1 MMYKQSSLII
11 FFLTT
16 FSLFGQ
22 LQKDSSKALSF
33 ANYIS
38 LVKQNHPYL
47 NAVNVITK
55 KANAELVI
63 SKSGFDP
70 YLSYQA
76 GSKQFIENYYQYA
89 NAEIK
94 LPLWWGMDLQSG
106 INYNTGPRLDNSE
119 TIGQTAYVGIQI
131 PLLKNLIYDKRRAAV
146 QQARIAQKQ
155 SVAEQTLET
164 NAFLYDAI
172 LSYYRWAISLELYNN
187 AEQILNNNQ
196 GRFSLVK
203 NAARFGDRP
212 AIDTL
217 EQLTQLQTFELQ
229 KQNFLMDFINARFL
243 MSAYLL
249 DSSTLTQPEIVKSLP
264 NNFNGNDSLL
274 SQVEMLLINHPSIQ
288 QYQNKLAILKIDKKV
303 KFQNLLPTLDVGFNI
318 LSKTTPSNIEFQEN
332 YIRSNNKYTIK
343 AGIPLRLSE
352 GRGSYKLAQ
361 LKVNEQ
367 SNLLDFKILELR
379 SKLNMGA
386 NEMLNYRSQ
395 LRTLEVMVS
404 NYQKLLSAE
413 EQKFKLGESSL
424 FLINNREIKLFEA
437 MQKYAETKFKSIK
450 AYYGFLKTAALL
462 K

>member
-1 MMYKQSSLII
+1 MKL
-11 FFLTT
+11 FFKLLVYL
-16 FSLFGQ
+16 LFVQ
-22 LQKDSSKALSF
+22 TAASQIKSDNKSTLSF
-33 ANYIS
+33 DNYIS

-47 NAVNVITK
+47 NAVGLITK
-55 KANAELVI
+55 QANAELI
-63 SKSGFDP
+63 TSKSAFDP

-76 GSKQFIENYYQYA
+76 GNKQFIENYYQYA

-94 LPLWWGMDLQSG
+94 LPLWWGMDIQSG

-146 QQARIAQKQ
+146 QQARIAQQQ
-155 SVAEQTLET
+155 SIAEQKIET

-187 AEQILNNNQ
+187 AEQILNNN
-196 GRFSLVK
+196 RDRLLLVK

-212 AIDTL
+212 SIDTV

-229 KQNFLMDFINARFL
+229 KQNFLMDFVNARFL

-249 DSSTLTQPEIVKSLP
+249 DSSKLTQPEIVQSP
-264 NNFNGNDSLL
+264 PSNFNSNDSLL
-274 SQVEMLLINHPSIQ
+274 IQIEKLLTNHPSIQ
-288 QYQNKLAILKIDKKV
+288 QYKNKLAILRIDKKV
-303 KFQNLLPTLDVGFNI
+303 KFQNLLPTLDIGFNI
-318 LSKTTPSNIEFQEN
+318 LSKSNPSNIEFQEN
-332 YIRSNNKYTIK
+332 YIRSNNRYTIK

-352 GRGSYKLAQ
+352 GRGGYKLAQ
-361 LKVNEQ
+361 LKIKEQ
-367 SNLLDFKILELR
+367 NNLLDFKILELR
-379 SKLNMGA
+379 SKLNMSA

-395 LRTLEVMVS
+395 LKTLETMVS

-462 K
+462 N

>member
-1 MMYKQSSLII
+1 MRI
-11 FFLTT
+11 FFKLIVSIFFVYNAAAQTNT
-16 FSLFGQ
+16 NNKSI
-22 LQKDSSKALSF
+22 LSF
-33 ANYIS
+33 ADYLS

-47 NAVNVITK
+47 NAVGLITK
-55 KANAELVI
+55 QANAELVI
-63 SKSGFDP
+63 SKANFDP

-76 GSKQFIENYYQYA
+76 GNKQFIENYYQYA

-94 LPLWWGMDLQSG
+94 LPLWWGMDLQGG

-119 TIGQTAYVGIQI
+119 TLGQTAYVGIQM

-146 QQARIAQKQ
+146 QQAKIAQKQ

-187 AEQILNNNQ
+187 AEQVLSNNQ
-196 GRFSLVK
+196 NRLLLVK

-212 AIDTL
+212 AIDTV
-217 EQLTQLQTFELQ
+217 EQITQLQTFELQ
-229 KQNFLMDFINARFL
+229 KQNFLMDYTNARFF

-249 DSSTLTQPEIVKSLP
+249 DTSKLTQPEIVKSTKT
-264 NNFNGNDSLL
+264 NFNAGDSLL
-274 SQVEMLLINHPSIQ
+274 GKIETLLINHPSIQ
-288 QYQNKLAILKIDKKV
+288 QSQNKLTILKIDKKV

-318 LSKTTPSNIEFQEN
+318 LSKETPQNISFQED
-332 YIRSNNKYTIK
+332 YIRSNNRYTIK

-361 LKVNEQ
+361 LKVQEQ
-367 SNLLDFKILELR
+367 NNLLDFKILELR
-379 SKLNMGA
+379 SKLNMSV
-386 NEMLNYRSQ
+386 NEMLNYRNQ
-395 LRTLEVMVS
+395 LQTLENMVS

-424 FLINNREIKLFEA
+424 FLINSREIKLFEA

-450 AYYGFLKTAALL
+450 AYYSFLKTAALL